1 MKKKIGISAQNI
13 IEGGPLT
20 ILRFFLDDFKKQIKD
35 DCIAY
40 VFLNNKKLIDIKKF
54 NKKNFK
60 FIYLP
65 KSSNNYF
72 YKIYY
77 QIFYFEKLSLKI
89 DFDSWISLQDLMP
102 NVHAKKKISYF
113 HSPIIFHKMSLK
125 EIFFEP
131 SSFLRKIFFE
141 FYFKKKNIKNNVIIT
156 QQRWIK
162 NSLIKKFKLN
172 NIIVSNPKIS
182 KSKLKRTLSKKK
194 TFIYPSL
201 PRFQKNYEVICKA
214 CEILNRKE
222 LDYEILFTFNK
233 YECKYSKYISKISSK
248 IPNIKFIGRQN
259 NLEMKKLYQRASY
272 LIFSSKL
279 ETWGLPVSEAI
290 SYNIP
295 IIISNLAYAK
305 ETIGTYKK
313 VIYFNPDNYIQLSNI
328 LSKLISGKTTFN
340 YDNHKKNYKNYLDI
354 SWNKII

>member
-20 ILRFFLDDFKKQIKD
+20 ILRFFLDDFKRQVKD
-35 DCIAY
+35 DYIVY
-40 VFLNNKKLIDIKKF
+40 VFLNNKKLINLKKF
-54 NKKNFK
+54 NKKNFR

-72 YKIYY
+72 YKLYY
-77 QIFYFEKLSLKI
+77 QIFYFERLSSKI
-89 DFDSWISLQDLMP
+89 NFDTWISLQDLMP
-102 NVHAKKKISYF
+102 NVYAKKKITYF
-113 HSPIIFHKMSLK
+113 HSPIIFHNMSLK

-131 SSFLRKIFFE
+131 SSFLRKIFFK
-141 FYFKKKNIKNNVIIT
+141 FYFKKKKIRNNTIIT
-156 QQRWIK
+156 QQKWIK
-162 NSLIKKFKLN
+162 KSLIRKFKLK
-172 NIIVSNPKIS
+172 NIIVSSPKIS
-182 KSKLKRTLSKKK
+182 KSKLKRIVSKKNI
-194 TFIYPSL
+194 FIYPSL

-214 CEILNRKE
+214 CEILNKKN
-222 LDYEILFTFNK
+222 LDYEILFTFNRN
-233 YECKYSKYISKISSK
+233 ECKYSKYISKISSQ

-259 NLEMKKLYQRASY
+259 NHEMKKLYQRASY

-305 ETIGTYKK
+305 ETVGRYKK

-328 LSKLISGKTTFN
+328 LSELISGQTTFN
-340 YDNHKKNYKNYLDI
+340 YDSHKKNYKNYLDI
-354 SWNKII
+354 SWNTII

>member
-1 MKKKIGISAQNI
+1 M
-13 IEGGPLT
+13 
-20 ILRFFLDDFKKQIKD
+20 
-35 DCIAY
+35 
-40 VFLNNKKLIDIKKF
+40 
-54 NKKNFK
+54 
-60 FIYLP
+60 
-65 KSSNNYF
+65 
-72 YKIYY
+72 
-77 QIFYFEKLSLKI
+77 
-89 DFDSWISLQDLMP
+89 
-102 NVHAKKKISYF
+102 
-113 HSPIIFHKMSLK
+113 
-125 EIFFEP
+125 
-131 SSFLRKIFFE
+131 
-141 FYFKKKNIKNNVIIT
+141 
-156 QQRWIK
+156 
-162 NSLIKKFKLN
+162 
-172 NIIVSNPKIS
+172 
-182 KSKLKRTLSKKK
+182 SKKK

-233 YECKYSKYISKISSK
+233 NECKYSKYISKISTQ

-328 LSKLISGKTTFN
+328 LSKLISGKITFN
-340 YDNHKKNYKNYLDI
+340 NDNHKKNYKNYLDI